1 MGNPVG
7 AGLLSAAVLS
17 TFLPDIV
24 IGMADCK
31 SDDFTEVIY
40 SNVFHELSHASHF
53 FGIGDL
59 HAQMMWLQEYIE
71 MAGGWLK
78 AIVHGK
84 SPIDDPYTGD
94 TDLIRLIETWGYFDE
109 FYAMMWRF
117 AKYEEN
123 VNQYKNKFLDGQNNN
138 SKPKFSYP
146 GFYKLTIGEGSLNT
160 YSVTQIFY
168 ALKCP
173 SVKSL
178 NLFAEKL
185 ADKDDVKNVK
195 NNNKGK
201 YEIMKK
207 VVFIILSILLI
218 FISCEPPFPGFIYCY
233 KIEFNNSDLCNGNID
248 VNISGKLTENHK
260 NPVLHIYIRN
270 GSKNISTDLYE
281 LSGDYE
287 NLTHL
292 IDSEKSEYLI
302 WLGDNDINYNM
313 RIHMK
318 QTGKYELWCFIRT
331 DKIDE
336 NNFDSYSD
344 FLEFSYE

>member
-1 MGNPVG
+1 
-7 AGLLSAAVLS
+7 
-17 TFLPDIV
+17 
-24 IGMADCK
+24 
-31 SDDFTEVIY
+31 
-40 SNVFHELSHASHF
+40 
-53 FGIGDL
+53 
-59 HAQMMWLQEYIE
+59 
-71 MAGGWLK
+71 
-78 AIVHGK
+78 
-84 SPIDDPYTGD
+84 
-94 TDLIRLIETWGYFDE
+94 
-109 FYAMMWRF
+109 
-117 AKYEEN
+117 
-123 VNQYKNKFLDGQNNN
+123 
-138 SKPKFSYP
+138 
-146 GFYKLTIGEGSLNT
+146 
-160 YSVTQIFY
+160 
-168 ALKCP
+168 
-173 SVKSL
+173 
-178 NLFAEKL
+178 
-185 ADKDDVKNVK
+185 
-195 NNNKGK
+195 
-201 YEIMKK
+201 MKK